1 MKGVP
6 TMIRIALRGLLAL
19 LALAGAAITPAMTP
33 ALAQSTPALAQSE
46 RPALRATVTVAG
58 DVVRIGDLI
67 ENAGP
72 VADVPVFRA
81 PDLGTTGAVSTER
94 VIEAIR
100 PHQLIDI
107 DTRGLAEVV
116 VTRSSRTITPQ
127 EISDRVARALS
138 TQYQLGDAHDISL
151 NFDLPVHPLEVEARA
166 DGDLQVLALNYDT
179 RSGRFD
185 VTFALPSSLVLQRHP
200 AHFTGVAIQTVD
212 AVTVDHPIERGE
224 VLQSSDLTVLRRP
237 KAQSGGLADMKSAV
251 GQAAR
256 RQLRPGQPIQ
266 VADLMKPNIVQRND
280 TVTLVYEAPG
290 LVLTLRGQAQEAGA
304 LGDTISVLNAQ
315 TKRVVQGVIS
325 GPGRVMVA
333 NATLHL
339 SQNVPE
345 SGRTVVTP
353 ERRE

>member
-1 MKGVP
+1 
-6 TMIRIALRGLLAL
+6 MIHTLLRGALLLTLAAPAIALAT
-19 LALAGAAITPAMTP
+19 TPAM
-33 ALAQSTPALAQSE
+33 AQSE

-58 DVVRIGDLI
+58 DVVRIGDLV

-72 VADVPVFRA
+72 VADIPVFRA
-81 PDLGTTGAVSTER
+81 PDLGTTGAVSTDR

-107 DTRGLAEVV
+107 DTRGLAQVI
-116 VTRSSRTITPQ
+116 VTRSSRTITAR
-127 EISDRVARALS
+127 EISERIEQALS

-151 NFDLPVHPLEVEARA
+151 NFDLPVHPFAVESPAT
-166 DGDLQVLALNYDT
+166 GDLQVLALTYDM

-185 VTFALPSSLVLQRHP
+185 VTLGLPSSLVLQRHP
-200 AHFTGVAIQTVD
+200 AHFTGVAVQTVD

-224 VLQSSDLTVLRRP
+224 VLQASDLTVLRRP
-237 KAQSGGLADMKSAV
+237 KAQSGGLADMKGAI

-266 VADLMKPNIVQRND
+266 VSDLMKPNIVQRND
-280 TVTLVYEAPG
+280 TVTLVYQAPG

-304 LGDTISVLNAQ
+304 LGDTVSVLNQQ
-315 TKRVVQGVIS
+315 TKRIVQGVVS
-325 GPGRVMVA
+325 GPDRVMVA

-345 SGRTVVTP
+345 SGRTVIAP
-353 ERRE
+353 ARRE

>member
-1 MKGVP
+1 
-6 TMIRIALRGLLAL
+6 MIRTAIRSVLLL
-19 LALAGAAITPAMTP
+19 LTFTVP
-33 ALAQSTPALAQSE
+33 ALIPAVTPALAQSE
-46 RPALRATVTVAG
+46 RPALRATVTVAD

-72 VADVPVFRA
+72 VADIPVFRA
-81 PDLGTTGAVSTER
+81 PDLGTTGAVSTDR

-116 VTRSSRTITPQ
+116 VTRASRSITQ
-127 EISDRVARALS
+127 QDISDRIARVLS
-138 TQYQLGDAHDISL
+138 TQYQIGDAHDISL
-151 NFDLPVHPLEVEARA
+151 NFDMPVHPLEVEARA
-166 DGDLQVLALNYDT
+166 SGDLQVLALNYDT

-185 VTFALPSSLVLQRHP
+185 VTFGLPSSLVLQRHP

-212 AVTVDHPIERGE
+212 AITVDHPIERGE
-224 VLQSSDLTVLRRP
+224 VLQASELTVLRRP
-237 KAQSGGLADMKSAV
+237 KAQSGGLADMKGAI

-266 VADLMKPNIVQRND
+266 VSDLMKPNIVQRND

-290 LVLTLRGQAQEAGA
+290 LVLTLRGQAQESGA
-304 LGDTISVLNAQ
+304 LGDTINVLNQQ

-325 GPGRVMVA
+325 GHGRVMVA
-333 NATLHL
+333 NTAMHL
-339 SQNVPE
+339 SQNGPE
-345 SGRTVVTP
+345 SGRAVAAV

>member
-1 MKGVP
+1 MKRIP
-6 TMIRIALRGLLAL
+6 TMIRRAIRSALLLLAL
-19 LALAGAAITPAMTP
+19 GIPAITPAV
-33 ALAQSTPALAQSE
+33 SPALAQSE
-46 RPALRATVTVAG
+46 RPALRATATVAG

-72 VADVPVFRA
+72 VADIPVFRA
-81 PDLGTTGAVSTER
+81 PDLGTTGAVSTDR

-116 VTRSSRTITPQ
+116 VTRASRTITPQ
-127 EISDRVARALS
+127 EISDRIARALS
-138 TQYQLGDAHDISL
+138 TQYQIGDAHDISL
-151 NFDLPVHPLEVEARA
+151 NFDLPVHPLEVESRA
-166 DGDLQVLALNYDT
+166 TGDLQVLALNYDA

-185 VTFALPSSLVLQRHP
+185 VTLVLPSSLVLQRHP
-200 AHFTGVAIQTVD
+200 EHLTGIAIQTVD

-224 VLQSSDLTVLRRP
+224 VLQESELTVLRRP
-237 KAQSGGLADMKSAV
+237 KAQSGGLADMKSAI

-266 VADLMKPNIVQRND
+266 VSDLVKPNIVQRND

-290 LVLTLRGQAQEAGA
+290 LVLTLRGQAQESGA

-315 TKRVVQGVIS
+315 TKRVVQGVVS

-333 NATLHL
+333 NATMHL

-345 SGRTVVTP
+345 SGRAVVAP
-353 ERRE
+353 ERQE

>member
-1 MKGVP
+1 MRRIL
-6 TMIRIALRGLLAL
+6 TMIIRPLFLSVLL
-19 LALAGAAITPAMTP
+19 LALAASVMAPAA
-33 ALAQSTPALAQSE
+33 AQSE
-46 RPALRATVTVAG
+46 RPALRATVTVVG

-72 VADVPVFRA
+72 VAAVPVFRA
-81 PDLGTTGAVSTER
+81 PDLGTTGAVSTDR

-127 EISDRVARALS
+127 EISDRIARALS
-138 TQYQLGDAHDISL
+138 TQYQLGDAHDVSL
-151 NFDLPVHPLEVEARA
+151 NFDLPVRPLEVEARA
-166 DGDLQVLALNYDT
+166 AGDLQVLALNYDT

-185 VTFALPSSLVLQRHP
+185 VTFGLPSSLLLQRHP
-200 AHFTGVAIQTVD
+200 AHFTGVAIETVD
-212 AVTVDHPIERGE
+212 AVTVDHPVERGE
-224 VLQSSDLTVLRRP
+224 VLQASDLTVLRRP
-237 KAQSGGLADMKSAV
+237 KAQSGGLVDMKGAV
-251 GQAAR
+251 GLSAR

-266 VADLMKPNIVQRND
+266 VGDLMKPNIVQRND

-304 LGDTISVLNAQ
+304 LGDTISVLNQQ

-325 GPGRVMVA
+325 GPGRIMVA

-353 ERRE
+353 DRRE

>member
-1 MKGVP
+1 
-6 TMIRIALRGLLAL
+6 MIRTAIRNALLL
-19 LALAGAAITPAMTP
+19 LALAISAITSAV
-33 ALAQSTPALAQSE
+33 SPALAQSE
-46 RPALRATVTVAG
+46 RPALRATATVAG

-72 VADVPVFRA
+72 VADIPVFRA
-81 PDLGTTGAVSTER
+81 PDLGTTGAVSTDR

-127 EISDRVARALS
+127 EISDRIARALS
-138 TQYQLGDAHDISL
+138 AQYLIGDAHDISL
-151 NFDLPVHPLEVEARA
+151 NFDLPVHPLEVESRA
-166 DGDLQVLALNYDT
+166 TGDLQVLALNYDT

-185 VTFALPSSLVLQRHP
+185 VTLVLPSSLVLQRHP
-200 AHFTGVAIQTVD
+200 EHLTGVAMQTVD

-224 VLQSSDLTVLRRP
+224 VLQESDLTVLRRP
-237 KAQSGGLADMKSAV
+237 KAQAGGLADMKSAI

-266 VADLMKPNIVQRND
+266 VSDLMKPNIVQRND

-304 LGDTISVLNAQ
+304 LGDTVSVLNQQ
-315 TKRVVQGVIS
+315 TKRVVQGVVS

-333 NATLHL
+333 NATMHL
-339 SQNVPE
+339 SQNMPE
-345 SGRTVVTP
+345 SGRTVVAP
-353 ERRE
+353 ERQE

>member
-1 MKGVP
+1 
-6 TMIRIALRGLLAL
+6 MIRTALRGLLVLVAF
-19 LALAGAAITPAMTP
+19 AGSAIAPAA
-33 ALAQSTPALAQSE
+33 AQSE
-46 RPALRATVTVAG
+46 RPALRATVTVAS

-81 PDLGTTGAVSTER
+81 PDLGTTGAVSTDR

-127 EISDRVARALS
+127 EISDRIAQVLS

-166 DGDLQVLALNYDT
+166 SGDLQVLALNYDT

>member
-1 MKGVP
+1 
-6 TMIRIALRGLLAL
+6 MIRTAIRGAL
-19 LALAGAAITPAMTP
+19 LLLTLAVPALTAAI
-33 ALAQSTPALAQSE
+33 SPALAQSE
-46 RPALRATVTVAG
+46 RPALRATATVAG

-72 VADVPVFRA
+72 VADIPVFRA
-81 PDLGTTGAVSTER
+81 PDLGTTGAVSTDR

-116 VTRSSRTITPQ
+116 VTRASRTITQ
-127 EISDRVARALS
+127 QDISDRIARVLS
-138 TQYQLGDAHDISL
+138 TQYALGDTHDISL

-166 DGDLQVLALNYDT
+166 VGDLQVLALNYSPS
-179 RSGRFD
+179 SGRFD
-185 VTFALPSSLVLQRHP
+185 VTLGLPSSLVLQRHP
-200 AHFTGVAIQTVD
+200 VHFTGVAIQTVD
-212 AVTVDHPIERGE
+212 AVSVDHPIERGE
-224 VLQSSDLTVLRRP
+224 VLQASELTVLRRP
-237 KAQSGGLADMKSAV
+237 KAQSGGLADMKGAI

-266 VADLMKPNIVQRND
+266 VSDLMKPNIVQRND

-290 LVLTLRGQAQEAGA
+290 LVLTLRGQAQDAGA
-304 LGDTISVLNAQ
+304 LGDTINVLNQQ

-333 NATLHL
+333 NTAVHL
-339 SQNVPE
+339 SQSGPE
-345 SGRTVVTP
+345 PGRAVASV